1 MTSRGWTIPAAAG
14 LAALEAAALIAVLLT
29 RDRRSAP
36 LWAILL
42 LVKFPF
48 CALLLRR
55 SAGAWLG
62 LVLWE
67 GTGVFAALF
76 APDVPVWLRALQAG
90 MAAAVLALLAAAL
103 PLFPRMDR
111 LEIPDR

>member
-1 MTSRGWTIPAAAG
+1 MNRAWTIPAAAG

-29 RDRRSAP
+29 RDRQSAP
-36 LWAILL
+36 LWAIFMT
-42 LVKFPF
+42 VKFPF

-62 LVLWE
+62 LILWE

-76 APDVPVWLRALQAG
+76 APDVPLWLRGLQLG
-90 MAAAVLALLAAAL
+90 MAVTVLALLAAAL